1 MEASEL
7 LKIIDRDEDSRHQFK
22 TNITN
27 EVSAGQEMV
36 AFSNTKGGML
46 IIGVSDDGK
55 ISGLTRKDMNRLSNL
70 ISNAA
75 SHQVKPP
82 INPIT
87 ENVQFDD
94 GLVMVVHISEGISKP
109 YMDNKGTIFVK
120 SGADKRKATSR
131 EEIQRMFQSSG
142 LIHGDEVLV
151 PSSSISDL
159 DLDNFK
165 LFYKKQFEENI
176 EDVDIPLAKLIENM
190 NLGKEGKLNVAGC
203 LLFGKN
209 NQFKLPT
216 FLIKC
221 VSYPGNDVSADVYL
235 DSEDATGIVQIVFK
249 DTLAFISRSLR
260 KLQGSQGVNSL
271 GIMEIPKITLE
282 ELIINAIIHRD
293 YFVSAPIRVFIFQ
306 DRIEIISPGHL
317 PNNLTIENIING
329 NSNIRNPILASFATK
344 ILPYRGLGNG
354 IRRALKAY
362 NDITFHDD
370 REGNFFKVIIKR
382 PV

>member
-1 MEASEL
+1 
-7 LKIIDRDEDSRHQFK
+7 
-22 TNITN
+22 
-27 EVSAGQEMV
+27 
-36 AFSNTKGGML
+36 
-46 IIGVSDDGK
+46 
-55 ISGLTRKDMNRLSNL
+55 MNRLSNL

-75 SHQVKPP
+75 SHRVKPP

-87 ENVQFDD
+87 ENIQFKD

-109 YMDNKGTIFVK
+109 YMDNNGTIYVK

-151 PSSSISDL
+151 PSASILDI

-165 LFYKKQFEENI
+165 KFYKKEFEEDI
-176 EDVDIPLAKLIENM
+176 EDVGIPLAKLLENL
-190 NLGKEGKLNVAGC
+190 NLGKEGKLNVAGT

-209 NQFKLPT
+209 NSFKLPT
-216 FLIKC
+216 FIVKC
-221 VSYPGNDVSADVYL
+221 VWYPGNDVSEDLYI
-235 DSEDATGIVQIVFK
+235 DSEDITGIVQIVFK
-249 DTLAFISRSLR
+249 DTLAFISRCLR

-271 GIMEIPKITLE
+271 GIIEIPKIALE

-293 YFVSAPIRVFIFQ
+293 YFISAPIRVFIFQ
-306 DRIEIISPGHL
+306 NRIEIISPGHL
-317 PNNLTIENIING
+317 PNNLTIENIKSG

-362 NDITFHDD
+362 EDIEFVDD
-370 REGNFFKVIIKR
+370 KEGSLFKVIIKR
-382 PV
+382 PVINL